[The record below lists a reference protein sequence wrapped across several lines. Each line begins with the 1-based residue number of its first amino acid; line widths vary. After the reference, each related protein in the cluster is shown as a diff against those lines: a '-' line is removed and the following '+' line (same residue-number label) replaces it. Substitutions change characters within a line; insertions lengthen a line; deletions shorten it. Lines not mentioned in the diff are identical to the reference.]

1 VKTELSFEMQSKT
14 DIQERLKANL
24 ATQLNGQSSVEGT
37 FNKDMIAANSIE
49 FEQAYAEM
57 DLMIEAAFA
66 STSWGKYLTMRAA
79 EFGVIRK
86 GATKAIGKLKL
97 TGQVGATIIKGSL
110 FTTAQDIKFYSATD
124 NKIGLDGTTIIDI
137 EAGTAGTVGVVEA
150 GTIINIPMS
159 IPNVVSCMN
168 ETATYDGFEEE
179 TDAEL
184 LARYLLKVRT
194 PATSGNKYHYLQWA
208 TDVAGVGSAK
218 VIPLWA
224 GNGTVKVIIINSN
237 NETASEDL
245 IKKTF
250 DYIEDNRPIGG
261 TLTVT
266 SPTPKAININADI
279 KGTYDISKIEKSINS
294 YFKEN
299 IFNMSYISIA
309 QIGKL
314 ILESNDG
321 TIKDYDNLLINNQDK
336 NISLTDEELPAVGE
350 VVLNVLS

>member
-1 VKTELSFEMQSKT
+1 MQSKA
-14 DIQERLKANL
+14 DIQTRLKADL
-24 ATQLNGQSSVEGT
+24 ATRLNGQSSVEGT

-57 DLMIEAAFA
+57 DLMIEAGFA
-66 STSWGKYLTMRAA
+66 DTSWGKYLTMRAA

-86 GATKAIGKLKL
+86 ESTFAIGKLKI
-97 TGQVGATIIKGSL
+97 TGEAGASIIKGSL
-110 FTTAQDIKFYSATD
+110 FTTAQDIKFYSTAD
-124 NKIGLDGTTIIDI
+124 AKVGTNGTVTIDI

-159 IPNVVSCMN
+159 IPNVVSCTN
-168 ETATYDGFEEE
+168 EDPTYDGFEEE

-224 GNGTVKVIIINSN
+224 GAGTVKVIIINSN
-237 NETASEDL
+237 SETASADL
-245 IKKTF
+245 IQKTF
-250 DYIEDNRPIGG
+250 DYIEEYRPIGA
-261 TLTVT
+261 TVT
-266 SPTPKAININADI
+266 VSSPTPKVININADI
-279 KGTYDISKIEKSINS
+279 KGNCNIEKIKININS

-299 IFNMSYISIA
+299 IFNMNYVSIA

-321 TIKDYDNLLINNQDK
+321 TIKDYDNLLINNQAE

>member
-1 VKTELSFEMQSKT
+1 MQSKA
-14 DIQERLKANL
+14 DIQTRLKADL
-24 ATQLNGQSSVEGT
+24 ATRLNGQSSVEGT

-57 DLMIEAAFA
+57 DLMIEAGFA
-66 STSWGKYLTMRAA
+66 DTSWGKYLTMRAA

-86 GATKAIGKLKL
+86 EATKAIGKLKI
-97 TGQVGATIIKGSL
+97 VGEAGASIIKGSL
-110 FTTAQDIKFYSATD
+110 FTTAQDIKFYSTAD
-124 NKIGLDGTTIIDI
+124 NKIGSDGTAIINI
-137 EAGTAGTVGVVEA
+137 EAGTAGTVGIVEA
-150 GTIINIPMS
+150 STIINIPMS
-159 IPNVVSCMN
+159 IPNVVSCTN
-168 ETATYDGFEEE
+168 EAVTYDGFEEE

-224 GNGTVKVIIINSN
+224 GKGTVKVIIINGN

-250 DYIEDNRPIGG
+250 DYIEDNRPIGA

-266 SPTPKAININADI
+266 SPTPKAININADV
-279 KGTYDISKIEKSINS
+279 KGTYDIDKIKISINS

-321 TIKDYDNLLINNQDK
+321 TIKDYNNLRINNQAG

-350 VVLNVLS
+350 VILYVLS